1 MHMAKNALDII
12 PQKPL
17 GCGYFGTFDRLFWEN
32 VHLVWDEMIQTRDP
46 LVEMPKKRHMTRVSG
61 QKYSHVPIRCMDKSG
76 VERQ

>member
-17 GCGYFGTFDRLFWEN
+17 GYGYFGTFDRLFWEN

-46 LVEMPKKRHMTRVSG
+46 LVEMP
-61 QKYSHVPIRCMDKSG
+61 
-76 VERQ
+76 